1 MVNTNRIS
9 ILGSGSMGSA
19 ILAGLL
25 ASGVDSSQVTITT
38 KSEESAKS
46 LADQLGVTA
55 LSLEGDPSANSAAV
69 VDADVVLVAVK
80 PAYVVEVLKE
90 TAANLKTGSLVIS
103 VAAGITTA
111 SMESVVPDSVAVVRS
126 MPNTPAIVGRAVT
139 GISTGSRVSNDQL
152 ETALELFETVGRV
165 VVLPEDQIDALSTI
179 SGSGPAY
186 VYFLIEQL
194 TVAAQNMGFGED
206 IAAMLVE
213 ETFAGATELLS
224 VAEQSP
230 EALRKQV
237 TSPNGTTMQ
246 AVAVL
251 EKANLDGIFTEAL
264 KAALARAKEI
274 AAGK

>member
-1 MVNTNRIS
+1 MNINRIA

-55 LSLEGDPSANSAAV
+55 LSLESDPSANSAAV

-90 TAANLKTGSLVIS
+90 TAGNLKAGSLVIS

-111 SMESVVPDSVAVVRS
+111 SMEAAVPESVAVVRS

-194 TVAAQNMGFGED
+194 TQAAQNMGFGED

-230 EALRKQV
+230 EALRMQV

-251 EKANLDGIFTEAL
+251 EKANLDGIFTDAL

>member
-1 MVNTNRIS
+1 MNINRIA

-55 LSLEGDPSANSAAV
+55 LSLESDPSANSAAV

-90 TAANLKTGSLVIS
+90 TAGNLKAGSQVIS

-111 SMESVVPDSVAVVRS
+111 SMEAVVPDSVAVVRS

-194 TVAAQNMGFGED
+194 TQAAQNMGFGED

-251 EKANLDGIFTEAL
+251 EKANLGGIFTDAL